1 MRRDRFKIF
10 SEGAIGALRLPNRL
24 VRSSTWD
31 PSILGIRWVTDPV
44 LDLYRALALGGVGL
58 IISGGLPVYRERFP
72 GETGP
77 DPRTY
82 AELCVAD
89 IDKLA
94 QVVHTAG
101 AGKIVAQLEVG
112 YVDAGPSEHRS
123 PFASRPVRPLTV
135 QEIRQIVG
143 CFVEAIVHMKAAGFD
158 GVQLHAAHGGLL
170 SCFLSPYTNHR
181 TDSYGGSVPNRV
193 RIVSEIVG
201 QAREQVGNW
210 PILIKLN
217 CTDYV
222 KGGIELDTFP
232 ELAQAVASAGV
243 DAVELSGGV
252 WDCLVRPENELGFRP
267 VPAPESHTRIGSPRR
282 QSYFLQYAEQLDLP
296 VPVILVGG
304 NRDIERLEEIVQ
316 QGRVDFIALCRPL
329 IHEPDLPLR
338 WLEGRGSRR
347 AACISCNSCIYGL
360 MVHPDEPGPGVVTC
374 LFKHDK
380 RRYKLAQEW
389 LSTWVEK
396 NAVASFLNGVPL
408 AEESL

>member
-1 MRRDRFKIF
+1 MRRDKFKIF

-31 PSILGIRWVTDPV
+31 PSILGIRRVTDPV

-72 GETGP
+72 GETSP

-89 IDKLA
+89 IDRLA
-94 QVVHTAG
+94 QVVHTSG
-101 AGKIVAQLEVG
+101 PGKIVAQLEVG

-123 PFASRPVRPLTV
+123 PFASRPVRPLTAP
-135 QEIRQIVG
+135 EIRQIVG
-143 CFVEAIVHMKAAGFD
+143 CFVEAIVHMKVAGFD

-181 TDSYGGSVPNRV
+181 TDGYGGSAQNRV
-193 RIVSEIVG
+193 RMVSEIVG
-201 QAREQVGNW
+201 QAREQVGDW

-232 ELAQAVASAGV
+232 ELAHAVASAGV
-243 DAVELSGGV
+243 DAVELSGGM
-252 WDCLVRPENELGFRP
+252 WDCLVRPEQELGFRP
-267 VPAPESHTRIGSPRR
+267 VPAPESHTHLGSVRR
-282 QSYFLQYAEQLDLP
+282 QSYFLQYAKQLDLP

-360 MVHPDEPGPGVVTC
+360 MVHPDEPEPGVVAC

-396 NAVASFLNGVPL
+396 NAVAPFLNGASL
-408 AEESL
+408 AKELL